1 MSDTPARRTRNRRA
15 RNAAG
20 DKLANFLEY
29 LNDIE
34 EALGA
39 RDWLRLAA
47 LLRKR
52 VASNLPREVREEL
65 LVLSRAPRSSLRAP
79 VQFLRFQH
87 RMTQLAKAGE
97 PMPTAQTEI
106 HLEPEADMG
115 MVRRPSNGDRRAAAE
130 PLTGARDDDA
140 SEPAL

>member
-1 MSDTPARRTRNRRA
+1 MADTPSRRTRSRHA
-15 RNAAG
+15 RSGAG
-20 DKLANFLEY
+20 DKLAHFLEY

-52 VASNLPREVREEL
+52 VGSNLPREVREEL
-65 LVLSRAPRSSLRAP
+65 LMLSRAPRTSLRAP

-97 PMPTAQTEI
+97 PMPAQREM
-106 HLEPEADMG
+106 HLEPEAEMG

-130 PLTGARDDDA
+130 PLNAARDDDA
-140 SEPAL
+140 NGPAL